1 MTQRKRITPG
11 DRIPFRMSIVERDL
25 VVDRAFLDTEIEQL
39 LRTAS
44 MSGSRLVVGLTLDDI
59 DDLAGCIAAEANH
72 SDDAR
77 ARRSLDAIF
86 DRLTKLDAEY
96 TDDDSGPKTPARVTT
111 ATIDRFTPK
120 QGQYLA
126 FIYYYTK
133 THGAPPAEADLR
145 RHFRVSPPVVHQMI
159 LTLERRGLIER
170 SPGKARSIKL
180 RLSRSELPDLE

>member
-1 MTQRKRITPG
+1 MTQRKRIKSE
-11 DRIPFRMSIVERDL
+11 DRIPFRMSVAERDL
-25 VVDRAFLDTEIEQL
+25 VVDRAFLDTEMDQR
-39 LRTAS
+39 LRAAS
-44 MSGSRLVVGLTLDDI
+44 PLGSRLVVGLPLDDI

-77 ARRSLDAIF
+77 ARRSLYAVF

-96 TDDDSGPKTPARVTT
+96 TDDDPGPMPPPRATT
-111 ATIDRFTPK
+111 ATTGRFTPK

-133 THGAPPAEADLR
+133 IHGAPPAEADLR
-145 RHFRVSPPVVHQMI
+145 RHFHVSPPVVHQMI

-170 SPGKARSIKL
+170 SPGTARSIRL
-180 RLSRSELPDLE
+180 RLSRAELPDLE